1 MQQLTGKITGLDEKL
16 DGLLSLLMNEFEETG
31 NISPAL
37 FHGRYSD
44 LFGSDLDDLQDILFE
59 DGLIRGIVCP
69 EGLSI
74 EITSKGMQFMA
85 KGGYSREIREE
96 MISHEDALRAQKIA
110 KSWNKVVLIGFVV
123 AMTICFYLRHRSV

>member
-1 MQQLTGKITGLDEKL
+1 MQLTGKITGLDEKL
-16 DGLLSLLMNEFEETG
+16 DGLLSLLMNEFEESG
-31 NISPAL
+31 SISPAL
-37 FHGRYSD
+37 FQSRYGD
-44 LFGSDLDDLQDILFE
+44 LFGDDLDDLQDILFE

-74 EITSKGMQFMA
+74 EITSRGMQFMA

-110 KSWNKVVLIGFVV
+110 KSWNKVVLAGFVV
-123 AMTICFYLRHRSV
+123 AMAICFYLRHRSV

>member
-1 MQQLTGKITGLDEKL
+1 MQITGKITGLDEKL
-16 DGLLSLLMNEFEETG
+16 DGLLSLLMNEFEENG
-31 NISPAL
+31 NVSL
-37 FHGRYSD
+37 TVFHGRYSE
-44 LFGSDLDDLQDILFE
+44 LFGSDLDGLQDILFE
-59 DGLIRGIVCP
+59 DGLIRGIVGP

-74 EITSKGMQFMA
+74 EITPRGTQFMA